1 MHLQITKHFS
11 LREMSNS
18 ATATRLGL
26 ENTPPPALM
35 TNILKVC
42 ERLEQVREHYGLPI
56 RVLSC
61 YRSAAVN
68 AAVGGSQTSAHR
80 FGLAADF
87 EIDGVPNLELA
98 RWCRDNI
105 ADYDQIIYEFGPT
118 GWVHMGFT
126 ATSQPRKQ
134 LLSAVKQGGKTVY
147 KQGLVD

>member
-11 LREMSNS
+11 LREMTRS
-18 ATATRLGL
+18 AKGQELGL
-26 ENTPPPALM
+26 KNDPPPELM
-35 TNILKVC
+35 PNILKIC
-42 ERLEQVREHYGLPI
+42 ERLEQVRAHYGKPI
-56 RVLSC
+56 TVRSC
-61 YRSAAVN
+61 YRSPEVN
-68 AAVGGSQTSAHR
+68 KAVGGSKTSAHR

-87 EIDGVPNLELA
+87 LVDGVANIDVA

-126 ATSQPRKQ
+126 VTSQPRKQ